1 MNKLQKIWLVL
12 TNKRLPVKATYNF
25 TSNFKID
32 ELAKGKFHYISMN
45 ILIDEVGDYWLENV
59 KILSPDSKKQKN
71 QYFVGSVGDLLVL
84 NRNISKEEAQKLFK
98 E

>member
-1 MNKLQKIWLVL
+1 
-12 TNKRLPVKATYNF
+12 
-25 TSNFKID
+25 
-32 ELAKGKFHYISMN
+32 MN